1 MKEDRYEFPASEWE
15 HDVEWEITHK
25 GGVDFHNPTKIIL
38 TRKKGVANVNANKEV
53 VRAID
58 KVSQSYREVHRR
70 NKAVYSLGF
79 IWGALQLYIKDD
91 RPRLDLEYHVE
102 VVQKQLVRSMEND
115 EDSPS

>member
-38 TRKKGVANVNANKEV
+38 TRKKGVANVNANKE
-53 VRAID
+53 
-58 KVSQSYREVHRR
+58 EVHRR